1 MSFSYALLHET
12 NQFKKEK
19 KQKIELYLQQEK
31 QKFQMKNIFST
42 WLFKNKWRKHPKYK
56 LCTNNKTLY
65 IEWFLEM
72 IENFKYD
79 ATFSDNI
86 LAVGQTA
93 CGKTSFVQSLGKN
106 KMFGAKLKSFD
117 WVKNNL
123 NKKQRRRD

>member
-1 MSFSYALLHET
+1 MT
-12 NQFKKEK
+12 Q
-19 KQKIELYLQQEK
+19 
-31 QKFQMKNIFST
+31 
-42 WLFKNKWRKHPKYK
+42 P
-56 LCTNNKTLY
+56 
-65 IEWFLEM
+65 
-72 IENFKYD
+72 
-79 ATFSDNI
+79 FSDNI

>member
-1 MSFSYALLHET
+1 MHYYMKLTSSSKKKRNRKLSF
-12 NQFKKEK
+12 
-19 KQKIELYLQQEK
+19 YLQEEK
-31 QKFQMKNIFST
+31 QTFQMKNIFST
-42 WLFKNKWRKHPKYK
+42 WLFKNKWRKHLKYK

-86 LAVGQTA
+86 LVVGQTP

-106 KMFGAKLKSFD
+106 KMFGAKLKSVD

-123 NKKQRRRD
+123 KEKQRRRD